1 MNNLNEV
8 KSTFEGFIARFN
20 ASEKELDE
28 IMNSLSV
35 KELMNERNV
44 KKAVDE
50 RVEIYKELMKIDIE
64 FDIWSTKVGLTIEQI
79 NEWLEETDM
88 YCSKWYDWSSNGIAY
103 RAMMKTIKETKESEI
118 NEMINNARKVL
129 NLVGCTDEN
138 DCYEVCDCLSSLERI
153 NKNIRNEIFDHGFSV
168 FAVDMLENRNLYHP
182 YRECFMM
189 GVLKVLKLVDDI
201 FLELGGEC

>member
-8 KSTFEGFIARFN
+8 KNTFEGFIARFN
-20 ASEKELDE
+20 ANEKELDE
-28 IMNSLSV
+28 IMDSLSV

-44 KKAVDE
+44 KKAVDK

-64 FDIWSTKVGLTIEQI
+64 FDIWSTKVGLTVEQI
-79 NEWLEETDM
+79 NEWLEETGM

-189 GVLKVLKLVDDI
+189 GVLKVLKLVDDV